1 MGVRGGDR
9 VALKPVRLGNDLGF
23 PVSYNAFDIHHLCL
37 FFSKSS

>member
-23 PVSYNAFDIHHLCL
+23 PVSYKCV
-37 FFSKSS
+37 